1 MHITSSNFVTSA
13 VKLSQYPPD
22 ELSEFAFA
30 GRSNAGK
37 SSMINALLNRKRLV
51 KISSTPG
58 KTQLINFFLINDAFM
73 FVDLP
78 GFGYAKVPKAVK
90 KTWGNMVETYLKQR
104 QYLKG
109 LVLLMDIR
117 RLPRQEELDLLGWLD
132 LYCLPAVIVL
142 TKADKLSKS
151 KQKHQQNAIAKT
163 LGVSSDRLLI
173 FSAKTRQGKD
183 ALWRAINFYLN
194 QPNGSDSSGP
204 LDNHL

>member
-1 MHITSSNFVTSA
+1 MHITSSTFMTSA

-58 KTQLINFFLINDAFM
+58 KTQLINFFLINEAFM

-90 KTWGNMVETYLKQR
+90 KKWGNMVETYLKQR

-183 ALWRAINFYLN
+183 ALWRAINFCLN
-194 QPNGSDSSGP
+194 QPNGSDFSGP

>member
-1 MHITSSNFVTSA
+1 MHITSSTFITSA

-58 KTQLINFFLINDAFM
+58 KTQLINFFLINEAFM

-78 GFGYAKVPKAVK
+78 GFGYAKVPKSVK
-90 KTWGNMVETYLKQR
+90 KKWGNMVETYLKQR

-183 ALWRAINFYLN
+183 ALWRAINFCLN
-194 QPNGSDSSGP
+194 QPNGSDFSGP

>member
-90 KTWGNMVETYLKQR
+90 KKWGNMVETYLKQR

-151 KQKHQQNAIAKT
+151 KQKQQQNGIAKT

-183 ALWRAINFYLN
+183 ALWRAINFCLN
-194 QPNGSDSSGP
+194 QPNGSDPSGP

>member
-1 MHITSSNFVTSA
+1 MTSA

-58 KTQLINFFLINDAFM
+58 KTQLINFFLINEAFM

-90 KTWGNMVETYLKQR
+90 KKWGNMVETYLKQR

-183 ALWRAINFYLN
+183 ALWRAINFCLN
-194 QPNGSDSSGP
+194 QPNGSDPSGP

>member
-90 KTWGNMVETYLKQR
+90 KKWGNMVETYLKQR

-183 ALWRAINFYLN
+183 ALWRAINFCLN

>member
-1 MHITSSNFVTSA
+1 MHITSSTFMTSA

-90 KTWGNMVETYLKQR
+90 KKWGNMVETYLKQR

-183 ALWRAINFYLN
+183 ALWRAINFCLN
-194 QPNGSDSSGP
+194 QPNGSDPSGP

>member
-1 MHITSSNFVTSA
+1 MHITSSTFMTSA

-58 KTQLINFFLINDAFM
+58 KTQLINFFLINEAFM

-78 GFGYAKVPKAVK
+78 GFGYAKVPKSVK
-90 KTWGNMVETYLKQR
+90 KKWGNMVETYLKQR

-183 ALWRAINFYLN
+183 ALWRAINFCLN
-194 QPNGSDSSGP
+194 QPNGSDFSGP

>member
-1 MHITSSNFVTSA
+1 MHITSSTFMTSA

-58 KTQLINFFLINDAFM
+58 KTQLINFFLINDAFI

-90 KTWGNMVETYLKQR
+90 KKWGNMVETYLKQR

-183 ALWRAINFYLN
+183 ALWRAINFCLN
-194 QPNGSDSSGP
+194 QPNGSDFSGP

>member
-1 MHITSSNFVTSA
+1 MTSA

-90 KTWGNMVETYLKQR
+90 KKWGSMVETYLKQR

-117 RLPRQEELDLLGWLD
+117 RLPRQEESDLLGWLD

-163 LGVSSDRLLI
+163 LGVNSDRLLI

-204 LDNHL
+204 LNNHL